1 MKKIIQSS
9 AVAVLVSLGF
19 VSHAFAFTQIT
30 SQLDL
35 GQRGTNVSSL
45 QEFMAANPSVYP
57 EGLVTGYFGGL
68 TKTAV
73 IRFQAQNNLDQVGR
87 VGPVTVAKINSM
99 IASGGWVM
107 ADVSG
112 PAFYNVSMSKNSTSS
127 TFVFNTSEMT
137 SARVVYN
144 TSPLMFNEGDI
155 TSYGFGPLGG
165 YSSNSISTSNMSHSV
180 TLNNLQ
186 PGTDYYY
193 TIIATDA
200 VGNVSVVGPNAK
212 FRTE

>member
-1 MKKIIQSS
+1 MK
-9 AVAVLVSLGF
+9 
-19 VSHAFAFTQIT
+19 
-30 SQLDL
+30 
-35 GQRGTNVSSL
+35 
-45 QEFMAANPSVYP
+45 
-57 EGLVTGYFGGL
+57 
-68 TKTAV
+68 
-73 IRFQAQNNLDQVGR
+73 
-87 VGPVTVAKINSM
+87 
-99 IASGGWVM
+99 
-107 ADVSG
+107 
-112 PAFYNVSMSKNSTSS
+112 
-127 TFVFNTSEMT
+127 

-212 FRTE
+212 FPTE